1 MCMKIIIYI
10 ITNIYIFFFS
20 FFLSFLF
27 ILNITYSVSDT
38 ATCSLYETIYSYRE
52 TVESEFPG
60 YESQEAIDAFKMM
73 KKLLDDLSN
82 RIYFIINN
90 K

>member
-52 TVESEFPG
+52 TVE
-60 YESQEAIDAFKMM
+60 
-73 KKLLDDLSN
+73 
-82 RIYFIINN
+82 
-90 K
+90 